1 MCPQKM
7 SNRVK
12 LGGRGQMTIKF
23 FFRFL
28 LFGSKLGCILNIRQK
43 VHGWGGMGC
52 VPLSCHTKLVLKL
65 SRDVTFVTVTAASAT
80 GQTLNIS
87 S

>member
-7 SNRVK
+7 LNRVK

-43 VHGWGGMGC
+43 VHGSC
-52 VPLSCHTKLVLKL
+52 PLSCHSKLVLKL
-65 SRDVTFVTVTAASAT
+65 SRAVAFVTVTAASAT